1 MAIPKSQLKAPKGFV
16 TARVEFRQD
25 AAQDFCPEKGQTLVE
40 LRFESAEA
48 LIECMRELEDQI
60 ENVTASING
69 KILDLKNI
77 SGNAKP

>member
-1 MAIPKSQLKAPKGFV
+1 M

-25 AAQDFCPEKGQTLVE
+25 AAQDFCPGKGQTVVE
-40 LRFESAEA
+40 LAFESAEA

-69 KILDLKNI
+69 EILDLKNI